1 MVLHQELGGGVI
13 PDIHRGEVR
22 EEGKLV
28 MGSCPSVEQARDH
41 RDGASEAHAAWPRWV
56 AGLPY
61 LLPPLGHPIGGEN
74 ATDVGILRSD
84 GSLPRVAG
92 GVVKG

>member
-1 MVLHQELGGGVI
+1 MSGSTTGEGAI
-13 PDIHRGEVR
+13 PDIHRGEAG

-28 MGSCPSVEQARDH
+28 MGSCPSIEQARDH
-41 RDGASEAHAAWPRWV
+41 RDRASEARAAWPRWV

-61 LLPPLGHPIGGEN
+61 ILPPLGHPVGGEN
-74 ATDVGILRSD
+74 TVDVGILQPD
-84 GSLPRVAG
+84 GSRPRIAG